1 MCVSWSE
8 ALSHSRSSVFSLGS
22 KGPYLH
28 LWFSPGVTDNPSGSR
43 SYEGLAGTEDKERI
57 EFLRV
62 EACVFRFGWTR
73 TWDSCLELLTL
84 PLAVPR
90 WQTYS
95 MHYDGDKSVLHLGNR
110 GLNNHLEEWRP
121 GAWLAGTSSLAPTA
135 GRWGVEGVG
144 WALAEALG
152 PG

>member
-1 MCVSWSE
+1 MV
-8 ALSHSRSSVFSLGS
+8 
-22 KGPYLH
+22 
-28 LWFSPGVTDNPSGSR
+28 
-43 SYEGLAGTEDKERI
+43 GTEDKVLI

-62 EACVFRFGWTR
+62 EACEFRFGWTR
-73 TWDSCLELLTL
+73 TWDSCLELPTL

-95 MHYDGDKSVLHLGNR
+95 GHNDGGKSVLHLGNR
-110 GLNNHLEEWRP
+110 GLNNHLEEWWP
-121 GAWLAGTSSLAPTA
+121 GAWLVGTSFLALMAVQAGPRA